1 MKQEILAIDQ
11 AGQDYQLQ
19 AWRICQAWRKILG
32 INLDMDR
39 VAEHLRQQNKF
50 FSAPTSLV
58 DKALAE
64 LEADRKSKVKVL
76 AEIKEPGGNR
86 AQKGDAH
93 AQGTR
98 TIDSVF
104 ED

>member
-1 MKQEILAIDQ
+1 MKQLAIDQ
-11 AGQDYQLQ
+11 DGQDYQLQ

-32 INLDMDR
+32 VNLNMDM
-39 VAEHLRQQNKF
+39 VAEHLRLQNKV
-50 FSAPTSLV
+50 FSAPTPLA

-64 LEADRKSKVKVL
+64 LDRKSKVKVL

-93 AQGTR
+93 AQGSSTV
-98 TIDSVF
+98 DSVF